1 MLKIYDTNHN
11 AIGHI
16 FKYKDLMIESD
27 AATGEKTLSFTY
39 LARYHEICEEY
50 YIEDQDDE
58 YVIKEKSVSTDG
70 FLQFV
75 AALNLE
81 ELEAKPWSSFSIT
94 DSTIE
99 DAAKLALAGSG
110 WTVGECTVTK
120 KRNAGILQTNT
131 LGVIQ
136 KLCTAFMCDVS
147 YDTKNKKVSFY
158 EQIGQDKG
166 TFFLTGLNLRRLQ
179 RRGSTYD
186 YYTRIIPIGQNGLTI
201 ESVNDG
207 KNYLENYQ
215 YTKKIKTYIWKDESY
230 TDATALK
237 EDAEAKLQDLSKPIV
252 SFGAE
257 IIDFAKQ
264 KAGYKDFSFSLG
276 DTITLIDAATGIREK
291 QRIIKITQ
299 YPQDHTKD
307 TCELA
312 NKFPS
317 FEESR
322 EKQQAAE
329 DIINTVISDDG
340 QERSMYRIFCI
351 LKRVYPEVVRLEI
364 FRDYIML

>member
-201 ESVNDG
+201 ESVNYG
-207 KNYLENYQ
+207 KNYLEN
-215 YTKKIKTYIWKDESY
+215 
-230 TDATALK
+230 
-237 EDAEAKLQDLSKPIV
+237 
-252 SFGAE
+252 
-257 IIDFAKQ
+257 
-264 KAGYKDFSFSLG
+264 
-276 DTITLIDAATGIREK
+276 
-291 QRIIKITQ
+291 
-299 YPQDHTKD
+299 
-307 TCELA
+307 
-312 NKFPS
+312 
-317 FEESR
+317 
-322 EKQQAAE
+322 
-329 DIINTVISDDG
+329 
-340 QERSMYRIFCI
+340 
-351 LKRVYPEVVRLEI
+351 
-364 FRDYIML
+364 

>member
-110 WTVGECTVTK
+110 WTVGE
-120 KRNAGILQTNT
+120 
-131 LGVIQ
+131 
-136 KLCTAFMCDVS
+136 
-147 YDTKNKKVSFY
+147 
-158 EQIGQDKG
+158 
-166 TFFLTGLNLRRLQ
+166 
-179 RRGSTYD
+179 
-186 YYTRIIPIGQNGLTI
+186 
-201 ESVNDG
+201 
-207 KNYLENYQ
+207 
-215 YTKKIKTYIWKDESY
+215 
-230 TDATALK
+230 
-237 EDAEAKLQDLSKPIV
+237 
-252 SFGAE
+252 
-257 IIDFAKQ
+257 
-264 KAGYKDFSFSLG
+264 
-276 DTITLIDAATGIREK
+276 
-291 QRIIKITQ
+291 
-299 YPQDHTKD
+299 
-307 TCELA
+307 
-312 NKFPS
+312 
-317 FEESR
+317 
-322 EKQQAAE
+322 
-329 DIINTVISDDG
+329 
-340 QERSMYRIFCI
+340 
-351 LKRVYPEVVRLEI
+351 
-364 FRDYIML
+364 

>member
-16 FKYKDLMIESD
+16 VKYKDLKIEGD
-27 AATGEKTLSFTY
+27 VTTGDRTLSFTY

-186 YYTRIIPIGQNGLTI
+186 YYTRIIPIGKNCNSCCNPHQESNNKERNGSSSAYRCQPLGSNKLSNNNCICHT
-201 ESVNDG
+201 VQLL
-207 KNYLENYQ
+207 KNISQKYRNS
-215 YTKKIKTYIWKDESY
+215 KI
-230 TDATALK
+230 
-237 EDAEAKLQDLSKPIV
+237 QQHFHGLSHSHICLHIQFSSIRKNIV
-252 SFGAE
+252 
-257 IIDFAKQ
+257 
-264 KAGYKDFSFSLG
+264 
-276 DTITLIDAATGIREK
+276 
-291 QRIIKITQ
+291 
-299 YPQDHTKD
+299 
-307 TCELA
+307 
-312 NKFPS
+312 
-317 FEESR
+317 
-322 EKQQAAE
+322 
-329 DIINTVISDDG
+329 
-340 QERSMYRIFCI
+340 
-351 LKRVYPEVVRLEI
+351 
-364 FRDYIML
+364 